1 MAKFK
6 SEDTHSD
13 ARERNQAEDPLK
25 VGKIEYFEKFSGMG
39 RILQSD
45 VTTIPFHSRRTT
57 YPVREGDVVN
67 YRLEMGPSGLQAVDI
82 AKRPGQAF

>member
-1 MAKFK
+1 MAKSK
-6 SEDTHSD
+6 SEDMRSD
-13 ARERNQAEDPLK
+13 AQERNQAEDPLK

-57 YPVREGDVVN
+57 YPVKEGDVVN
-67 YRLEMGPSGLQAVDI
+67 YRLEMGPLGLQAVDI
-82 AKRPGQAF
+82 TKKPRQAF